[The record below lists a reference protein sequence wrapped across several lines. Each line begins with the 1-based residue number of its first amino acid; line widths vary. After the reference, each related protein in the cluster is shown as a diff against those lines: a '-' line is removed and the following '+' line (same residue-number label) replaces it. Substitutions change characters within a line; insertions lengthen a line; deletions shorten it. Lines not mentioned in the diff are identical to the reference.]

1 MLYSA
6 RETQRNEL
14 CSGLHAAARGQT
26 AGEKNKFKRQDELQC
41 SDGRHMEQH
50 TRLCYAV
57 FQLSQLGTVGFSSF
71 ASSPF
76 CFCLLLLKSAS
87 HFPPQVAGLARRG
100 KLPLRCHL
108 R

>member
-1 MLYSA
+1 MLYSV

-41 SDGRHMEQH
+41 SDGTWNN
-50 TRLCYAV
+50 TRVFA

-71 ASSPF
+71 ASSLF

-87 HFPPQVAGLARRG
+87 HFPPQVAGLTRRG